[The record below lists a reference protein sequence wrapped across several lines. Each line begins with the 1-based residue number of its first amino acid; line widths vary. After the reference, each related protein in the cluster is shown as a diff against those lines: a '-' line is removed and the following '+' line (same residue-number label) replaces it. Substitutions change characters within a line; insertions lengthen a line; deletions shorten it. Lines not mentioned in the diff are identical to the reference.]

1 MHAKNTSIR
10 LQFVSIQ
17 FLCLPLTCLYLQAF
31 RLLKWRNEQLRG
43 KVNTKVLTPAKRTKV
58 CTAYHFSLVKN
69 KWSREQFCAQSQI
82 GDYMYPESV
91 VQYRNLGKAYFYI
104 FPFKRKYVEEG
115 KNSYAFFFPL
125 QKLTSIFFTE
135 THMSSPLARGSRP
148 SSKNAFF
155 SPRGKIARK
164 NFYHENTVR

>member
-31 RLLKWRNEQLRG
+31 RLLKWRNEQLCG

-69 KWSREQFCAQSQI
+69 KWSREQFLRAESNWWSYVSRICCPIQKLGQS
-82 GDYMYPESV
+82 
-91 VQYRNLGKAYFYI
+91 LLLH

-115 KNSYAFFFPL
+115 KNSFAFFFPL

-135 THMSSPLARGSRP
+135 THMSSPLARGSQP

-155 SPRGKIARK
+155 LREEKLPEKIFIMKTR
-164 NFYHENTVR
+164 